1 MMKLWVKVGV
11 VGVTFASSSGCAWDG
26 SKDDSRWGSEETPV
40 GQVDP
45 ENPLAELETDEGA
58 NDADGGPSEA
68 SSDGLGGDGSG
79 GGNSGPP
86 SSCDCD
92 PNARP
97 FGGGDGS
104 ATPYSICA
112 VEHLENVSTAP
123 AARFVLTRD
132 LNLCGVEDFV
142 PLGATSSSSEIGGFS
157 GEFDGDGYA
166 LEGLVIDRGTVALGT
181 AEDHV
186 GLFSS
191 LHGATVKDLTL
202 RDFTVLGGNY
212 VGTLAGEAG
221 TSVPDDTWIEGVV
234 VDGGSVTAEG
244 DYAGGLFGWMQLSD
258 LLAVRTSCTVT
269 GQSFVGGLAG
279 FTWSNTVTRSSA
291 HGAVTANVN
300 EAGGLFGRTNEDS
313 VFQSWAT
320 SDVSGVSRVGG
331 LIGQVTSSDSVR
343 ESYASGNVTGESRI
357 GALVGSAT
365 GLPFDIDNCYALGTV
380 TATGE
385 EVGGL
390 IGYVE
395 SEAVP
400 LERTYFFGTVDWTGT
415 TSPSPTTIGALIG
428 YLDTPLYRSVAL
440 EQTPALPLVG
450 ESGSWGFVTD
460 SSLLSVADFADE
472 ENFPDWDFET
482 IWIMDTEV
490 DRPILRWQL
499 EE

>member
-11 VGVTFASSSGCAWDG
+11 VGVTIVSSSGCAWDG

-58 NDADGGPSEA
+58 NAAEESPSEA
-68 SSDGLGGDGSG
+68 SSDGLGGTASG
-79 GGNSGPP
+79 GGSSGPP
-86 SSCDCD
+86 ASCDCD

-104 ATPYSICA
+104 VTPYSICA

-123 AARFVLTRD
+123 DARFVLTRD
-132 LNLCGVEDFV
+132 LDLSGVEDFV
-142 PLGATSSSSEIGGFS
+142 PLGAPSSSSESGGFS
-157 GEFDGDGYA
+157 GEFDGDGYS
-166 LEGLVIDRGTVALGT
+166 LEGLVIDRSTVALGT
-181 AEDHV
+181 AEDNT
-186 GLFSS
+186 GLFS
-191 LHGATVKDLTL
+191 LLRAATVKDLTL
-202 RDFTVLGGNY
+202 RDFTVLGGGF
-212 VGTLAGEAG
+212 VGTLAGDAAE
-221 TSVPDDTWIEGVV
+221 SSIEHVV

-244 DYAGGLFGWMQLSD
+244 DYAGGLFGWVQLSD

-269 GQSFVGGLAG
+269 GQSFVGGLGG
-279 FTWSNTVTRSSA
+279 FTWSNVTERSSA
-291 HGAVTANVN
+291 HGAVTAHID
-300 EAGGLFGRTNEDS
+300 EAGGLFGRTNEEV

-320 SDVSGVSRVGG
+320 SDVAGVSRVGG

-357 GALVGSAT
+357 GALVGSAAGT
-365 GLPFDIDNCYALGTV
+365 PFDIDNSYALGTV

-395 SEAVP
+395 SEPVN
-400 LERTYFFGTVDWTGT
+400 LEQTYFFGTVDWTGT
-415 TSPSPTTIGALIG
+415 TSPAPTTIGALIG
-428 YLDTPLYRSVAL
+428 YLDMPLRRSVAL

-450 ESGSWGFVTD
+450 ESGPWGFVTD

-482 IWIMDTEV
+482 MWIMDTEA